1 MRKYYLLLLFAIVSL
16 SADAQHV
23 SEQQA
28 LVKAQAF
35 MKGKKFKPSANARSL
50 SRARSKKTA
59 DESLYIF
66 NVENKGGFV
75 IVSGDERTE
84 PILGYSTSGEIDY
97 DRMPDNLR
105 AWLEGYEVQIQA
117 IKDNRSFARPCKASV
132 LNEPAVGPLVV
143 TKWNQAE
150 PYNLEC
156 PIDDEEGLRSLTGC
170 VATALAQVMYY
181 YRWPENCTSIPAYR
195 TRTKGIDMDMLS
207 GTSFNWDMMKEEYDE
222 DETDEEAQ
230 AVAKLMRYC
239 GQAVEMDYT
248 RKESLAHIETNLITS
263 YFGYSSNMRT
273 VSRSDYTSDEWNKLI
288 YRELSDRRPVLYS
301 GGAYSVK
308 RETGYMDYERHQF
321 ICDGYDGNGLF
332 HFNFGW
338 GGTYDGYF
346 LISLTEELRDNDEG
360 TWCYDIYGYSL
371 MQEAILGFQPKQQDE
386 KPMPQLSSISCYVGG
401 ANKTEYDR
409 GSSWVD
415 FEDVV
420 LQGSIG
426 VTFGENVDGNYT
438 MEVGFGLFDGDR
450 LLTCIGFH
458 EETVSAGTEIIDNSL
473 TASFGMYIDAGEYQI
488 CQIYRLA
495 GESGWE
501 KCLAWGTNYIIA
513 TINYNQVLKLSTPFS
528 LYDVGEVNTSYNP
541 FESQDIYLTAD
552 ITNRGYDMVGELILY
567 TRKSGFETDWN
578 TANYCVLDI
587 EHGQSGTAGFRFR
600 LADAGTYDL
609 EIRRENEVLLIGTF
623 TKPAI
628 EHVIAD
634 GLSFAYIPEYKMAEV
649 VSDDNYKYGG
659 VSGILTIPA
668 SISTPEGVEC
678 QVVSIGA
685 YAFNSCDKITE
696 VKLPE
701 GLKLIG
707 EGAFSS
713 CWGLQKV
720 EIPSTVT
727 TIRDY
732 AFRDN
737 NRMLL
742 VISHITDLFDISD
755 NVFEAYGDHGPWAT
769 CATINVPVGLKYLY
783 QYKSGW
789 NKFGRV
795 IDGDMRIVSE
805 GGLDYL
811 ILENTHDAEVIAGD
825 YLEMNSIDI
834 PASIYVDGE
843 QYPYTV
849 TTIGFRAFYGCYNL
863 TAVTLPEGLSEIRQY
878 AFAYTYIESLSLP
891 TTITCIEDYA
901 FDATNAL
908 TAVYANSESP
918 VEISDKAFSTGS
930 GGEYGPTKATLYVP
944 TGMLETYKGVDG
956 WSQFAAIDEG
966 QKVIKVDDIY
976 YMYSTAYKTA
986 KVIGDAEAGKILD
999 GSPIAPGQHR
1009 YDNMEK
1015 IVVKSPVVIDGE
1027 EYTVNA
1033 IDDYAFYQC
1042 WADQIIIPN
1051 TVKSIGRNSF
1061 MGCVFLRDFVI
1072 PEGLETI
1079 AEGAFYGCR
1088 FYELELPSSLQNIDT
1103 GAFSNCNYLKSLFV
1117 RGEKPADI
1125 SKADFTE
1132 SFSATL
1138 YVPENAVENY
1148 KNAEGWR
1155 NFAGFKTGWTCFV
1168 DGFRYLVDNESTV
1181 TLLRYD
1187 YNSMESVEVPG
1198 SVIID
1203 EKEYQVRKVS
1213 CYAFFNDKNLTSV
1226 VLSEGVEEV
1235 DDAAFS
1241 ECQNLETVLFPSTL
1255 RRIGDEALSFC
1266 YALKDCALLPENLE
1280 EIGREAFNGCFR
1292 MPAEK
1297 SVILPPS
1304 MKKIGKGIIIFSN
1317 VISRIDEPFAI
1328 DEDGVYSLG
1337 AYNNGNIP
1345 PLYVPKGTRQAY
1357 LSTDGW
1363 NVFQRVR
1370 ESRSGDV
1377 NDDGTVSIVDAEQM
1391 IEKIMST
1398 YNGGYK
1404 ERIFNQ
1410 EVCDMNADGNMD
1422 VFDVSRLIS
1431 SVLSSDATD
1440 APQTENSKKATV
1452 TVGNTRFTPSVVNSI
1467 DIMLDNEDEYL
1478 SCQFDLHLPEGFHIG
1493 LISAEADPSRMPETA
1508 QILGSNM
1515 IEHFRYLATSLEGET
1530 IKGRSGRIMSVQV
1543 NSYETV
1549 SIGRHTAYLRN
1560 VKLSRPDGTGVT
1572 IDEIPVEFTVKREG
1586 DVDVNNDDML
1596 DTKDLTDLVSFIAGK
1611 NPENVINAS
1620 ADVNGDGIVNVADV
1634 ILLANILLFK

>member
-1 MRKYYLLLLFAIVSL
+1 MRKYYLLLLVAIAYI
-16 SADAQHV
+16 SANAQHV

-28 LVKAQAF
+28 LLKAQAF
-35 MKGKKFKPSANARSL
+35 MKGKQFKPSANARSL
-50 SRARSKKTA
+50 GRARSKKTV
-59 DESLYIF
+59 DESIYIF

-97 DRMPDNLR
+97 DCMPDNLR

-117 IKDNRSFARPCKASV
+117 IKDSRSFARPCKASI
-132 LNEPAVGPLVV
+132 LDEPSVTPLIT

-150 PYNLEC
+150 PYNLLC
-156 PIDDEEGLRSLTGC
+156 PMDDEEELRSVTGC

-195 TRTKGIDMDMLS
+195 TMTKGIDMEMLP
-207 GTSFNWDMMKEEYDE
+207 GTSFRWNMMKKEYDE
-222 DETDEEAQ
+222 DETGEEAL
-230 AVAKLMRYC
+230 AVAELMRYC

-248 RKESLAHIETNLITS
+248 RKESLAHIETNLMTS

-273 VSRSDYTSDEWNKLI
+273 VSRSDYTSDEWNMMI
-288 YRELSDRRPVLYS
+288 YRELSNGRPVLYN

-308 RETGYMDYERHQF
+308 KETGDMDYERHQF

-338 GGTYDGYF
+338 GGIYDGYF
-346 LISLTEELRDNDEG
+346 LTSLTEELRDNDEG
-360 TWCYDIYGYSL
+360 TWCYGIYGYSL
-371 MQEAILGFQPKQQDE
+371 RQEAILGFQPKQQDE
-386 KPMPQLSSISCYVGG
+386 KPMPQLSSVACYVGG

-409 GSSWVD
+409 GASWVD

-420 LQGSIG
+420 LQGRVG
-426 VTFGENVDGNYT
+426 VTFGEIVEGNYT
-438 MEVGFGLFDGDR
+438 IEVGFGLFDGDR

-473 TASFGMYIDAGEYQI
+473 TASFGMYIEVGEYQI
-488 CQIYRLA
+488 YQIYRYA
-495 GESGWE
+495 GESDWE

-513 TINYNQVLKLSTPFS
+513 TINNDQVLKLSTPFS

-567 TRKSGFETDWN
+567 TRKSGYETDWN

-600 LADAGTYDL
+600 LADVGTYDL
-609 EIRRENEVLLIGTF
+609 EIRRGDEELWIGTF
-623 TKPAI
+623 TKPVI
-628 EHVIAD
+628 EHVTVD
-634 GLSFAYIPEYKMAEV
+634 GLSFAYIPEYKKAGV
-649 VSDDNYKYGG
+649 VSDDSYKYGG
-659 VSGILTIPA
+659 VLEILSIPATIP
-668 SISTPEGVEC
+668 TPEGVEC
-678 QVVSIGA
+678 QVVTVDD
-685 YAFNSCDKITE
+685 YAFNSCDKIKE

-701 GLKLIG
+701 GLKIIG

-727 TIRDY
+727 TIKDY
-732 AFRDN
+732 AFRGND
-737 NRMLL
+737 RMLF
-742 VISHITDLFDISD
+742 VISHLTELPEISD
-755 NVFEAYGDHGPWAT
+755 NVFESYGDHGPWAT
-769 CATINVPVGLKYLY
+769 CATLNVPEGLKYRY
-783 QYKSGW
+783 QYKKGW

-811 ILENTHDAEVIAGD
+811 ILEDSHDAELIAGD
-825 YLEMNSIDI
+825 YLEMNPIDI
-834 PASIYVDGE
+834 PASIHVDGE
-843 QYPYTV
+843 EYPYPV

-878 AFAYTYIESLSLP
+878 AFAHTYIESLSLP
-891 TTITCIEDYA
+891 STLTCIEDYA

-918 VEISDKAFSTGS
+918 VEISDKAFSTGY
-930 GGEYGPTKATLYVP
+930 GGEYGPTEAVLYVP
-944 TGMLETYKGVDG
+944 TGMLETYKVAAG
-956 WSQFAAIDEG
+956 WSQFAAIDES

-986 KVIGDAEAGKILD
+986 KVIGDAEAGKILY
-999 GSPIAPGQHR
+999 GSPITPGQHR
-1009 YDNMEK
+1009 YGDLER
-1015 IVVKSPVVIDGE
+1015 IVVKSLVVVDGE
-1027 EYTVNA
+1027 NYTVNA

-1051 TVKSIGRNSF
+1051 TVKSIGKNSF
-1061 MGCVFLRDFVI
+1061 MGCILLRDFVI

-1088 FYELELPSSLQNIDT
+1088 FYELELPSSLQSISA
-1103 GAFSNCNYLKSLFV
+1103 GAFSNCSYLKSLFV
-1117 RGEKPADI
+1117 GGEKPVDI
-1125 SKADFTE
+1125 SEADFTE
-1132 SFSATL
+1132 SFHATL
-1138 YVPENAVENY
+1138 YVPESAVDNY
-1148 KNAEGWR
+1148 KVAEGWR
-1155 NFAGFKTGWTCFV
+1155 NFAAVKVGRTCFV
-1168 DGFRYLVDNESTV
+1168 DGFRYLVDNESTA
-1181 TLLRYD
+1181 TLLRHD
-1187 YNSMESVEVPG
+1187 YNSMKSVEVPG

-1203 EKEYQVRKVS
+1203 EMEYQVRKVS
-1213 CYAFFNDKNLTSV
+1213 CNAFFNNKNHTSV
-1226 VLSEGVEEV
+1226 VLSEGVDEV

-1241 ECQNLETVLFPSTL
+1241 HCENLETIKFPSSL
-1255 RRIGDEALSFC
+1255 RRIGDEAFSFC
-1266 YALKDCALLPENLE
+1266 YKLQECALLPENLE
-1280 EIGREAFNGCFR
+1280 EIGREAFNGCFK

-1297 SVILPPS
+1297 SVVLPPS
-1304 MKKIGKGIIIFSN
+1304 MKKIGKGIINFRN
-1317 VISRIDEPFAI
+1317 VISRIEEPFAI
-1328 DEDGVYSLG
+1328 DEDGAYSLL
-1337 AYNNGNIP
+1337 AYNYGNLP

-1357 LSTDGW
+1357 QSTDGW
-1363 NVFQRVR
+1363 NVFPTVR

-1377 NDDGTVSIVDAEQM
+1377 DDDGTVSIADAEQM
-1391 IEKIMST
+1391 IEEILSP
-1398 YNGGYK
+1398 YNVGYMK
-1404 ERIFNQ
+1404 RIFNQ

-1431 SVLSSDATD
+1431 SVLSSNATD
-1440 APQTENSKKATV
+1440 APQIEKPKKATV

-1478 SCQFDLHLPEGFHIG
+1478 SCQFDLHLPEGFFIG
-1493 LISAEADPSRMPETA
+1493 LISAEANPSRMAESA

-1530 IKGRSGRIMSVQV
+1530 IKGHSGRIMSVQV
-1543 NSYETV
+1543 NSYGTV
-1549 SIGRHTAYLRN
+1549 SIGKHTAYLRN
-1560 VKLSRPDGTGVT
+1560 VKLSRPDGTGIT
-1572 IDEIPVEFTVKREG
+1572 IDEIPVEFTVMRES
-1586 DVDVNNDDML
+1586 DVDVNNDGLL
-1596 DTKDLTDLVSFIAGK
+1596 DAKDITDLISFIAGK
-1611 NPENVINAS
+1611 NPENVIDAT
-1620 ADVNGDGIVNVADV
+1620 ADVNCDGMVNVADV
-1634 ILLANILLFK
+1634 IMLANILLGM